1 LWGGGRKGDR
11 VERCC
16 GGDNWL
22 LRNASRCAVDR
33 ALDSLRL
40 ANAASALSLFEVNV
54 SGCAFFAFF
63 GNLKDSVSWPPPK
76 SWWEKVLVVVVV
88 VCGRERVSVLS
99 CNSAW
104 LELLTLLF
112 LLFIVSSF
120 FPFCCILLLLLLQVC
135 LALFDFLFFD

>member
-1 LWGGGRKGDR
+1 
-11 VERCC
+11 
-16 GGDNWL
+16 
-22 LRNASRCAVDR
+22 
-33 ALDSLRL
+33 
-40 ANAASALSLFEVNV
+40 
-54 SGCAFFAFF
+54 
-63 GNLKDSVSWPPPK
+63 
-76 SWWEKVLVVVVV
+76 VLVVVVV

-99 CNSAW
+99 CNNAW